1 MNPIKKLAS
10 QTAIYGLPSILG
22 RLLNYLLVPLYT
34 GMFDPFEYG
43 VVQEFYAYVTFFM
56 VLLTFGLETTY
67 FRFVNKSEN
76 PEKTFNEIFSL
87 VIIING
93 VFLLFALLF
102 SQAIANWMLYPQ
114 YQNFVAWLVIILV
127 MDALTAL
134 LLAKVRYQENAKRFA
149 FIQFASIGLNIVLNL
164 IFFLYAKRQV
174 DTGEAGGLANLLYNP
189 LIGIGYI
196 FLANLFSSLFKL
208 GLLYK
213 ELFSF
218 KFIWNQAQAKIF
230 FLFAAPIA
238 IAGFAGMI
246 NETLDRILI
255 KRLLL
260 HKGSDYATAQV
271 GIYSANYKLS
281 IIISLVIQAFRY
293 AAEPFFF
300 AQEKSENRNKVYAKV
315 MNYFV
320 ALVTLIFVVVSL
332 NLDIFKW
339 FIPNELY
346 WEGLKVVPVLLLA
359 NVFLGI
365 YYNQSIWYKLAD
377 KPMYGAYI
385 SFIGAGITILLN
397 LITIPFLGYVG
408 SAYTTLVVY
417 IAMSVISWYWGQQ
430 KFPIKYN
437 LRKILS
443 YLVVSVVL
451 VLFGLLIQG
460 DSVKFN
466 LIVGI
471 VFTCLFFGM
480 IMFIERPLSQLKKT

>member
-22 RLLNYLLVPLYT
+22 RLLNYLLVPILT
-34 GMFDPFEYG
+34 GLFDPFEYG

-67 FRFVNKSEN
+67 FRFVNKSDN

-87 VIIING
+87 VLIING
-93 VFLLFALLF
+93 LFLLFALVF

-114 YQNFVAWLVIILV
+114 YQNFVIWLAFILV
-127 MDALTAL
+127 FDALSSL
-134 LLAKVRYQENAKRFA
+134 LLAKIRYQENAKRFA
-149 FIQFASIGLNIVLNL
+149 FIQLFSILLNIVLTL
-164 IFFLYAKRQV
+164 VFFLYAKVQV
-174 DTGEAGGLANLLYNP
+174 DSGEGGSLASFLYNP
-189 LIGIGYI
+189 IIGVGYV
-196 FLANLFSSLFKL
+196 FLANLFASLVKL
-208 GLLYK
+208 GMLYK
-213 ELFSF
+213 EMLSF
-218 KFIWNQAQAKIF
+218 KFIWSQAQAKVF

-246 NETLDRILI
+246 NEALDRILI

-260 HKGSDYATAQV
+260 KNGPDFATAQV

-300 AQEKSENRNKVYAKV
+300 AQEKAENRNKIYAKV

-320 ALVTLIFVVVSL
+320 ALVTLIFVGVSL

-346 WEGLKVVPVLLLA
+346 WEGLSIVPVLLLA

-385 SFIGAGITILLN
+385 SFIGAGITVVLN
-397 LITIPFLGYVG
+397 LITIPILGYVG

-417 IAMSVISWYWGQQ
+417 MSMSIISWYWGQK

-437 LRKILS
+437 LRKVLL
-443 YLVVSVVL
+443 YLIASVVL
-451 VLFGLLIQG
+451 VLLGLLIQG

-466 LIVGI
+466 IILGMI
-471 VFTCLFFGM
+471 FTAMFFGL
-480 IMFIERPLSQLKKT
+480 IMFMERPLSLLKKS